1 MKRWSLIGWI
11 VLLAAAV
18 VPLGA
23 SANGGGTLTN
33 LALNKTATTGTGSYC
48 AGSETAAQAVDGSTS
63 TKWCH
68 TGTDWLQVDLG
79 AVYSVSEFVLTNAG
93 SENSDYITRD
103 YSIAI
108 SANGSAWTT
117 VVDVTNNTTNVVTN
131 SIASVPARYVKL
143 NVTAPTIGGGGAI
156 RIQEF
161 AVNGDPQP
169 QLPAPANVTAVAG
182 DGQATLQW
190 DAVSG
195 ADTYMIYKGTAP
207 GSYDANPLDQV
218 NGPGTSYTATG
229 LTNGITYYF
238 AVTAGNAV
246 SGASGYSNEASA
258 VPRSGNA
265 DLSGL
270 TIPFATLDPSF
281 SATTYSYTAS
291 VPNSV
296 GKIIVTPTKADS
308 NATVTVNGSSA
319 SSAVNLEVGTNTVNI
334 VVTAQDGISYNIYTV
349 TVTRTSEVTLVSA
362 RSDGDG
368 RTVLTFSE
376 PLKPESIVPEA
387 FLLRIGER
395 PVAVTQVISDP
406 ECGDTVKLVA
416 SEPLFKWDRVTLDV
430 AGGLLQSEHGSWL
443 AAIESRSVQT
453 DTGALSPDF
462 LPGGV
467 HLDGIMSYLQRRQF
481 DIDANGDGSFD
492 RADIE
497 AMLAHIEP

>member
-1 MKRWSLIGWI
+1 MTNNRVDI
-11 VLLAAAV
+11 V
-18 VPLGA
+18 
-23 SANGGGTLTN
+23 
-33 LALNKTATTGTGSYC
+33 
-48 AGSETAAQAVDGSTS
+48 TS
-63 TKWCH
+63 
-68 TGTDWLQVDLG
+68 
-79 AVYSVSEFVLTNAG
+79 
-93 SENSDYITRD
+93 
-103 YSIAI
+103 SIAPI
-108 SANGSAWTT
+108 Q
-117 VVDVTNNTTNVVTN
+117 
-131 SIASVPARYVKL
+131 ARYVKL
-143 NVTAPTIGGGGAI
+143 NVIAPTKGGEGAI

-182 DGQATLQW
+182 DGQVTLQW

-195 ADTYMIYKGTAP
+195 ADTYAIYKGTAP

-218 NGPGTSYTATG
+218 NMPGTSYMATG
-229 LTNGITYYF
+229 LTNGTTYYF

-258 VPRSGNA
+258 MPRSGNA

-270 TIPFATLDPSF
+270 SIPFATLDPSF
-281 SATTYSYTAS
+281 SAATYSYTAS

-296 GKIIVTPTKADS
+296 GKIIVTPTAADS

-319 SSAVNLEVGTNTVNI
+319 PSAVNLEVGANTINI
-334 VVTAQDGISYNIYTV
+334 LVTAEDGISYEVYTV
-349 TVTRTSEVTLVSA
+349 TVTRTSDVTLVSA

-376 PLKPESIVPEA
+376 PLKPESLVPEA

-395 PVAVTQVISDP
+395 PVAVTQVFCDP
-406 ECGDTVKLVA
+406 VCGDTVKLVA
-416 SEPLFKWDRVTLDV
+416 SEPLFKWDRISLDV
-430 AGGLLQSEHGSWL
+430 AGSLLQSVHGSWL

-462 LPGGV
+462 LLSGGV

>member
-1 MKRWSLIGWI
+1 M
-11 VLLAAAV
+11 
-18 VPLGA
+18 
-23 SANGGGTLTN
+23 
-33 LALNKTATTGTGSYC
+33 
-48 AGSETAAQAVDGSTS
+48 
-63 TKWCH
+63 
-68 TGTDWLQVDLG
+68 
-79 AVYSVSEFVLTNAG
+79 
-93 SENSDYITRD
+93 
-103 YSIAI
+103 
-108 SANGSAWTT
+108 
-117 VVDVTNNTTNVVTN
+117 
-131 SIASVPARYVKL
+131 KL
-143 NVTAPTIGGGGAI
+143 NVIAPTKGGEGAI

-182 DGQATLQW
+182 DGQVTLQW

-195 ADTYMIYKGTAP
+195 ADTYAIYKGTAP

-218 NGPGTSYTATG
+218 NMPGTSYMATG
-229 LTNGITYYF
+229 LTNGTTYYF

-258 VPRSGNA
+258 MPRSGNA

-270 TIPFATLDPSF
+270 SIPFATLDPSF
-281 SATTYSYTAS
+281 SAATYSYTAS

-296 GKIIVTPTKADS
+296 GKIIVTPTAADS

-319 SSAVNLEVGTNTVNI
+319 PSAVNLEVGANTINI
-334 VVTAQDGISYNIYTV
+334 LVTAEDGISYEVYTV
-349 TVTRTSEVTLVSA
+349 TVTRTSDVTLVSA

-376 PLKPESIVPEA
+376 PLKPESLVPEA

-395 PVAVTQVISDP
+395 PVAVTQVFCDP
-406 ECGDTVKLVA
+406 VCGDTVKLVA
-416 SEPLFKWDRVTLDV
+416 SEPLFKWDRISLDV
-430 AGGLLQSEHGSWL
+430 AGSLLQSVHGSWL

-462 LPGGV
+462 LLSGGV